1 MSNAKSGEV
10 LYCACIQVDMVNLLD
25 LQLLNAKESD
35 ESESVS
41 TDDEDDGDY
50 KDRVKDILE
59 CLDENIDE
67 KKNKDITNDK
77 DNLQDNGNISNDDLR
92 G

>member
-1 MSNAKSGEV
+1 
-10 LYCACIQVDMVNLLD
+10 MVNLLD